1 MLFHKIIQYLAP
13 SYLGVKVI
21 REKLRLPIYFRTVD
35 IDEFH
40 IGRHMVFND
49 FLQYR
54 EFWSR

>member
-1 MLFHKIIQYLAP
+1 MLFHKIFQYLAP
-13 SYLGVKVI
+13 SYLGVKFI
-21 REKLRLPIYFRTVD
+21 REKLTLPIYFRTVD

-40 IGRHMVFND
+40 IERHKAFNE